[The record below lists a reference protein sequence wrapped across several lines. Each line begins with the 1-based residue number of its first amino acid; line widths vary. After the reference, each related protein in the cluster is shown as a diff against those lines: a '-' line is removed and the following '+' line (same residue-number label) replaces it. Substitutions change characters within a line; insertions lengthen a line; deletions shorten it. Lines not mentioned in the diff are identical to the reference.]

1 MQDAEKM
8 SLDKLADWPSPKKT
22 KLILYFSIA
31 LYIIIYPIL
40 GYYFAASNYP
50 VSFIESQLS
59 FSGEVIK
66 SHHRTMNSEE
76 LNLYRIA
83 QLIDYIYMIAY
94 GTLYFSLS
102 LYIARKFDE
111 ISKWRESGYYIA
123 ILGLTSAVCDGIENI
138 FILLML
144 TDPLGFPDIWAI
156 IHSCFAL
163 VKFILIGII
172 YVWIISAVISRLVL
186 RKAS

>member
-1 MQDAEKM
+1 MQDNEKM

-22 KLILYFSIA
+22 KIMIYFSIA

-40 GYYFAASNYP
+40 GYYFSASNYP

-66 SHHRTMNSEE
+66 SHHRIMSAEE

-102 LYIARKFDE
+102 LYIARKFNE
-111 ISKWRESGYYIA
+111 TSSMRKSGYYIA
-123 ILGLTSAVCDGIENI
+123 LFGLISAICDGIENI

-144 TDPLGFPDIWAI
+144 TDPLGFPNIWAI

-163 VKFILIGII
+163 VKFILIGIVYI
-172 YVWIISAVISRLVL
+172 WIISAVILRLIK
-186 RKAS
+186 RKSS

>member
-1 MQDAEKM
+1 MR
-8 SLDKLADWPSPKKT
+8 LDKLSDWPSPKKT
-22 KLILYFSIA
+22 KIMLFLSIA

-66 SHHRTMNSEE
+66 SHHRTMNAEE

-94 GTLYFSLS
+94 GTLYFSLT

-111 ISKWRESGYYIA
+111 TSKWRKSGYNIA
-123 ILGLTSAVCDGIENI
+123 IFGLSSAICDGIENI

-144 TDPLGFPDIWAI
+144 TNPLGFPNIWAI

-163 VKFILIGII
+163 VKFVLIGII
-172 YVWIISAVISRLVL
+172 YVWIICAVISRLFK